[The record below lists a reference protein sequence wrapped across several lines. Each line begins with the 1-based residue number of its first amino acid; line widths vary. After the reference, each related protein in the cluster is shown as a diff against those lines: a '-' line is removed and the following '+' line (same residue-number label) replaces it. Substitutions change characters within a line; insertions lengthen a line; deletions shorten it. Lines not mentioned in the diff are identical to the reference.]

1 MPNHKLPAARLLT
14 ATAAL
19 TSALGA
25 GSLAAQSDQRVF
37 HACYVP
43 GSGTVYIVGE
53 GRTREQCASSQ
64 HVAFSWT
71 DGLGA
76 LVSGATAGGDL
87 RGTLPSPTVSGIQGT
102 PVSPANPSVNQALVF
117 DGTQWAPQALPAGFE
132 GQSAAGDLG
141 GTFPAPTVRGLQ
153 GRGVSTLAPQNGQVL
168 SFNTSINQWLPATLP
183 RQSPSTLLDISTAVP
198 IPAGQTVTHT
208 HGCSTGTPTAGGYRL
223 SGFEG
228 GTNPGDL
235 VVLASK
241 PGSSPRLWEVTVT
254 NSATSGTA
262 QVHLELICLTLQ

>member
-19 TSALGA
+19 TSARGA
-25 GSLAAQSDQRVF
+25 GSPAAQSDQRVF

-87 RGTLPSPTVSGIQGT
+87 RGTLPSPTVSGIQGA

-117 DGTQWAPQALPAGFE
+117 DGTRWAPQALPAGFE

-141 GTFPAPTVRGLQ
+141 GTFPAPTVTGLRG
-153 GRGVSTLAPQNGQVL
+153 RAVSSQAPQNGQVL
-168 SFNTSINQWLPATLP
+168 RFEASSGQWVPAALPA
-183 RQSPSTLLDISTAVP
+183 QSLSTCLASSTAVL
-198 IPAGQTVTHT
+198 IPAGQTVTHI
-208 HGCSTGTPTAGGYRL
+208 HECSTGIR
-223 SGFEG
+223 
-228 GTNPGDL
+228 
-235 VVLASK
+235 
-241 PGSSPRLWEVTVT
+241 
-254 NSATSGTA
+254 TSGG
-262 QVHLELICLTLQ
+262 